1 MGMLGGKCAQ
11 VNFECGGRKSHFD
24 FRSGFLI
31 AHVLR
36 RLSSSSGEEDFNLE
50 QFGPEFACDRPLNLD
65 RESAGGLKGGTKVTP
80 EGTWHH
86 FRSPVAIERKEDH
99 AG

>member
-24 FRSGFLI
+24 FRFRFLV

-36 RLSSSSGEEDFNLE
+36 RLFSSTGEKDFNRE
-50 QFGPEFACDRPLNLD
+50 QLGPEFASDRLLNLD
-65 RESAGGLKGGTKVTP
+65 GEAAGGLKGGTKVTP